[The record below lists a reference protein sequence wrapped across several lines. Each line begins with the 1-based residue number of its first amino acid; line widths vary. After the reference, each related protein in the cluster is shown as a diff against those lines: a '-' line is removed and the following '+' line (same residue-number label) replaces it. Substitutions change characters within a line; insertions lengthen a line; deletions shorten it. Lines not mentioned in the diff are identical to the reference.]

1 MSSAD
6 PDSQR
11 GPRIPSLRL
20 WLIWMWN
27 PDQQNVTDILVFTV
41 WALDWGALWMLT
53 QCSMFHWNQSLP
65 SNNNTQG
72 SDNWIGDCWRVS
84 LHWPAVPNS
93 TRAPRELIGVPSLSF
108 VHWSLLLCVLSTPLT
123 VPMSLE
129 ALHRVLWHPMSAEGA
144 LGMFASS
151 CYDFY
156 WAHQP
161 APSALPPP
169 AHTRDSQA

>member
-1 MSSAD
+1 MNVKPRSTECNWHLGVCSVSSWLSTLD
-6 PDSQR
+6 VDSELD
-11 GPRIPSLRL
+11 ISLE
-20 WLIWMWN
+20 
-27 PDQQNVTDILVFTV
+27 PVTSHSPGLRVITTLEG
-41 WALDWGALWMLT
+41 WY
-53 QCSMFHWNQSLP
+53 
-65 SNNNTQG
+65 
-72 SDNWIGDCWRVS
+72 WIGDCWRVS

-144 LGMFASS
+144 PGMFASS

-156 WAHQP
+156 WAYQP
-161 APSALPPP
+161 GLTRPTG
-169 AHTRDSQA
+169 HTRDSQS